1 MCCPLAHTA
10 SASTKGLSHHV
21 CLLGH
26 LFLWPSGNTGYGEH
40 EGKSSALGGGAMMD
54 GCEGP
59 WVDCFPG
66 HSGFKPAVFRHHYA
80 DKLELLPP
88 VLKRA

>member
-1 MCCPLAHTA
+1 M
-10 SASTKGLSHHV
+10 SACWGISS
-21 CLLGH
+21 
-26 LFLWPSGNTGYGEH
+26 YGPVGTQDMESMR
-40 EGKSSALGGGAMMD
+40 GKAVPWGGGAMMD